1 MKEDWVNKLR
11 RKMEGY
17 RMNPPEGLWED
28 ICKQLKDQGYWS
40 LDSEQSHRH
49 VPIIQRRSYWV
60 AAAGILALVGFFA
73 FYHFNSGEP
82 LAQTDKTPQSS
93 LQTVTQEPV
102 VSVSEPSSES
112 LPSSEQEPQEEAPLL
127 ASVHKET
134 AQPVVETASEPLGV
148 VSEPSKEVSDSEQ
161 GSSEVQQASSESS
174 SPTPAKSSSPTAS
187 QIEKSPQQSLQK
199 LQTTNLNHQT
209 KRWSLGVNASGGLL
223 ATNSTRTDTHIY
235 NLQANMES
243 AYSTAQD
250 KPTENKD
257 YFQYS
262 TIKKD
267 SKHYLPVRFGL
278 SVQYQ
283 LNNRLALFS
292 GINYTRLYSEF
303 STLSNPNKYYKRK
316 LYYLGV
322 PVGLAW
328 QLWSTNHFHFYL
340 SGGAML
346 EKCMRADLEGSNM
359 GQKPWQWSV
368 NAAAGAEYT
377 YTPQVGIYLE
387 PSLGYYFDD
396 GTFLEHYYKEHPL
409 APSIEFGLR
418 LHFNK

>member
-60 AAAGILALVGFFA
+60 AAAGILAFVGFFA

-112 LPSSEQEPQEEAPLL
+112 LPSSEQEPQEEVPLL

-148 VSEPSKEVSDSEQ
+148 VSEPSTEVSDSEQ

-174 SPTPAKSSSPTAS
+174 SPTPAKSSSPTPAKSSSPTAS
-187 QIEKSPQQSLQK
+187 QIDNSPQQSLQK

-292 GINYTRLYSEF
+292 GINSARYSGMETETVLLGCACWSRLATMVNESF
-303 STLSNPNKYYKRK
+303 PLLSLWRCYVGEVCACR
-316 LYYLGV
+316 LG
-322 PVGLAW
+322 G
-328 QLWSTNHFHFYL
+328 
-340 SGGAML
+340 
-346 EKCMRADLEGSNM
+346 K
-359 GQKPWQWSV
+359 
-368 NAAAGAEYT
+368 
-377 YTPQVGIYLE
+377 
-387 PSLGYYFDD
+387 
-396 GTFLEHYYKEHPL
+396 
-409 APSIEFGLR
+409 
-418 LHFNK
+418 